1 MALPASGTISLDQIH
16 VEAGGTSG
24 TTCTMED
31 ADIRDIGDF
40 PANTASSRYTRHF
53 SDWHGKKAKW
63 IISMTTGQTTVNTAG
78 SDYVAANT
86 ERYRGYNGSS
96 GTRPAT
102 NNTYGSLNDDQDAD
116 YLSNKTI
123 YAFQINGSSSQTQ
136 PAVTAMSLQCADGCS
151 NTDAAFKKVK
161 VGTTSF
167 NRSDA
172 TFSDTANFEQWTWQT
187 GNKNVPNNTTGAISP
202 FSAPGSTTTI
212 TFIGQ

>member
-1 MALPASGTISLDQIH
+1 MALPASGTISLDQLH

-24 TTCTMED
+24 TTCSMND

-40 PANTASSRYTRHF
+40 SANTARGLNAWY
-53 SDWHGKKAKW
+53 GYKAKW

-96 GTRPAT
+96 GTRPT
-102 NNTYGSLNDDQDAD
+102 GSTYGSLNDYQDAD
-116 YLSNKTI
+116 YLGNKTI
-123 YAFQINGSSSQTQ
+123 NAFQINGSSSQTQ
-136 PAVTAMSLQCADGCS
+136 PAVTAMSLQCGSAVS
-151 NTDAAFKKVK
+151 NTNAAFLKVK
-161 VGTTSF
+161 VGTTTF

-172 TFSDTANFEQWTWQT
+172 TFSTTITFEQWTWQT

>member
-63 IISMTTGQTTVNTAG
+63 IITMTTGQTTVNTAG

-86 ERYRGYNGSS
+86 ERYRGYNSS
-96 GTRPAT
+96 NGTRPGAT
-102 NNTYGSLNDDQDAD
+102 QTYGSMNDYQDAD
-116 YLSNKTI
+116 YLNNKTI
-123 YAFQINGSSSQTQ
+123 YAFAVNGSSSQTQ
-136 PAVTAMSLQCADGCS
+136 PAASIMILQCADGCS

-161 VGTTSF
+161 VNSSTY

-172 TFSDTANFEQWTWQT
+172 TYSEISLFEQWNWSLGTQT
-187 GNKNVPNNTTGAISP
+187 IPNNTGGAISP
-202 FSAPGSTTTI
+202 MSAPNSSTTI

>member
-1 MALPASGTISLDQIH
+1 MTLPASGTISLDQIH

-24 TTCTMED
+24 TACTMED

-53 SDWHGKKAKW
+53 SDWYGKKAKW
-63 IISMTTGQTTVNTAG
+63 IITMSTGQTTVNTAG

-96 GTRPAT
+96 GSRPSGS
-102 NNTYGSLNDDQDAD
+102 TYGSMNDYQDAD
-116 YLSNKTI
+116 YLNNKTI
-123 YAFQINGSSSQTQ
+123 VAFAVNGSSSVAQ
-136 PAVTAMSLQCADGCS
+136 PAATIMILQCADGCANS
-151 NTDAAFKKVK
+151 DAAFKQVK
-161 VGTTSF
+161 VGSSTY

-172 TFSDTANFEQWTWQT
+172 TYTDSTFEQWNWSLGTQT
-187 GNKNVPNNTTGAISP
+187 VPNNTTGAISP
-202 FSAPGSTTTI
+202 MSAPGSNTTI